1 MNKFNDF
8 EYDVCKIYKKMNNYD
23 EIKDDKNKEYIGR
36 LLNIEPNDIT
46 LIFFN
51 DDNINFLNKQIQNEV
66 LKLSKDEIGRSILI
80 EEQQKEK
87 MITIMRYIYF
97 THSTNTMETMDE
109 VNYLNNE
116 FLKLVVPIAFS
127 SLNSHI
133 RYLNT
138 YDRSKRVPLDNPINT
153 KKEEDSSV
161 RLFTRNFF

>member
-87 MITIMRYIYF
+87 
-97 THSTNTMETMDE
+97 
-109 VNYLNNE
+109 
-116 FLKLVVPIAFS
+116 
-127 SLNSHI
+127 
-133 RYLNT
+133 
-138 YDRSKRVPLDNPINT
+138 
-153 KKEEDSSV
+153 
-161 RLFTRNFF
+161 